1 MYREITEQR
10 AKYHVCVCVC
20 ECVHTLS
27 HSGAVKETDIEF
39 PVGLTVLLVRCNAH
53 RKQGEYMMNSERR
66 CAWIT

>member
-1 MYREITEQR
+1 M
-10 AKYHVCVCVC
+10 CVCV
-20 ECVHTLS
+20 CVHTLS

-66 CAWIT
+66 YVWIT